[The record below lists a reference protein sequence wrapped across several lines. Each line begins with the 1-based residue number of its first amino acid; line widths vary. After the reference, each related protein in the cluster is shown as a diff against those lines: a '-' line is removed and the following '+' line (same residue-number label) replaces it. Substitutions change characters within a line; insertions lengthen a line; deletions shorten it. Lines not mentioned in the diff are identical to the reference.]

1 MALDHWR
8 TSCRLHARKDDVIIM
23 KSTAF
28 LAYAIAGLSLVAI
41 TVTDIV
47 TGSIPDVLSV
57 LAISAVSGALGI
69 TIPSSTT
76 ATVTNDQTPPANG

>member
-8 TSCRLHARKDDVIIM
+8 SRCWIRSWKEYVM
-23 KSTAF
+23 VKSTAF
-28 LAYAIAGLSLVAI
+28 LAYAIAGLSIVAI

-57 LAISAVSGALGI
+57 VAISAVSGALGI

-76 ATVTNDQTPPANG
+76 ATVNNDQTPPANG